1 MADKKHFNFT
11 LMTLLLIAAGGLA
24 QTCQPAGAETLIT
37 NVCPACGHT
46 LSRVASPVAAE
57 PCYVTVAAT
66 NQAESVASVATG
78 KLPAPKAWKSS
89 IYGGFA
95 AKSGNTTSSSYNYGG
110 DFLRDGQVYRG
121 RLKVDGSYSQA
132 ERQVTVSKSEV
143 SGEMRR
149 MLDERWFAYGILSAL
164 HDEIKDL
171 SYRTKTGPGMGY
183 YFFDSKDLTVD
194 VSSGPL
200 YVQEKKAG
208 LTSGYLAWRF
218 AQGVS
223 WQMTDTFRWWE
234 SVEADVD
241 TTDTA
246 AYVLAFKT
254 GIESKINNNL
264 SLIFTVKD
272 DYDSRPEAAG
282 KIKRN
287 DMEVSTGLRYAF

>member
-1 MADKKHFNFT
+1 MGKKLT
-11 LMTLLLIAAGGLA
+11 RTALVLLLTAAGCWAEGPA
-24 QTCQPAGAETLIT
+24 DQPAAVKHVLS
-37 NVCPACGHT
+37 CPHCGY
-46 LSRVASPVAAE
+46 VEAVAAE
-57 PCYVTVAAT
+57 T
-66 NQAESVASVATG
+66 NQAAAIVPSATANPPTPKNWKGSV
-78 KLPAPKAWKSS
+78 
-89 IYGGFA
+89 YGGFA

-110 DFLRDGQVYRG
+110 EFSRDGKVYRG
-121 RLKVDGSYSQA
+121 KLKLDGSYSQA
-132 ERQVTVSKSEV
+132 EQQVTVSKSEA

-149 MLDERWFAYGILSAL
+149 MLDEHWFAYGILSAL

-183 YFFDSKDLTVD
+183 YFFDSKELTMD

-208 LTSGYLAWRF
+208 QASGYLAWRV
-218 AQGVS
+218 AQGVA
-223 WQMTDTFRWWE
+223 WQITDTFRWWE
-234 SVEADVD
+234 SVEADID

-254 GIESKINNNL
+254 GIESKINSNL

-272 DYDSRPEAAG
+272 DYDSRPEASG
-282 KIKRN
+282 KIKKN

>member
-1 MADKKHFNFT
+1 MFEKKHFHFALT
-11 LMTLLLIAAGGLA
+11 ALLSMAAGGGA
-24 QTCQPAGAETLIT
+24 QPCSPAAEASTSH
-37 NVCPACGHT
+37 VCPACGYIQE
-46 LSRVASPVAAE
+46 SVVKPVVTEPGQPAGGLAE
-57 PCYVTVAAT
+57 KVKTAPAT
-66 NQAESVASVATG
+66 NIW
-78 KLPAPKAWKSS
+78 KAS

-110 DFLRDGQVYRG
+110 DFVRDGKVYRG

-132 ERQVTVSKSEV
+132 EQQVTVSKSEA

-149 MLDERWFAYGILSAL
+149 MLDAHWFAYGILSAL

-171 SYRTKTGPGMGY
+171 SYRTKAGPGVGY
-183 YFFDSKDLTVD
+183 YFFDSKDLSLD

-200 YVQEKKAG
+200 YVQEKKADIA
-208 LTSGYLAWRF
+208 SGYLAWRF
-218 AQGVS
+218 AQGAS
-223 WQMTDTFRWWE
+223 WQITDTFRWWALT
-234 SVEADVD
+234 EADID
-241 TTDTA
+241 TTDTS

-254 GIESKINNNL
+254 GVESKINSNL

-282 KIKRN
+282 KIKKN